1 MRHQMFAEVSSE
13 ESERL
18 QHLIKEIKTEGDA
31 VRIFGEP
38 TRVLEPGGRHTDP
51 EKGDAPGYI
60 HLYRTLRYEAV
71 SDTAVVDIHVDQN
84 GKVFISLFG
93 RYLGKPPKT

>member
-1 MRHQMFAEVSSE
+1 MFAEVPSE

-18 QHLIKEIKTEGDA
+18 QNLIKEIKTEGDA
-31 VRIFGEP
+31 LRVFGEP
-38 TRVLEPGGRHTDP
+38 TRVLEPVGSHIAPD
-51 EKGDAPGYI
+51 KGDTPGYI
-60 HLYRTLRYEAV
+60 HLYRTLRYEEV

-93 RYLGKPPKT
+93 QYLGKSPKT

>member
-1 MRHQMFAEVSSE
+1 MFADVSSE
-13 ESERL
+13 ECERL
-18 QHLIKEIKTEGDA
+18 QNLIKDIKAEGDA
-31 VRIFGEP
+31 VKIFGAP
-38 TRVLEPGGRHTDP
+38 TCVLEPGGRHTEP
-51 EKGDAPGYI
+51 EKNDAPGYI

-93 RYLGKPPKT
+93 KYLGKSIKT

>member
-1 MRHQMFAEVSSE
+1 MFADVSSE

-18 QHLIKEIKTEGDA
+18 QNFIKDIKTEGDA
-31 VRIFGEP
+31 VRIFGHP
-38 TRVLEPGGRHTDP
+38 TRVLEPGGRHTEP
-51 EKGDAPGYI
+51 EKDDAPSYI

-71 SDTAVVDIHVDQN
+71 SDTAVVDVHVDQN

-93 RYLGKPPKT
+93 KYLGKSPKT